1 MIGSSLAWLSTA
13 RPSLKRTI
21 VRYLLVTS
29 ACLIATGA
37 TWCQATLHLYPGT
50 SDPCETSGQPMCDRT
65 MMLGEGTFYVVWIAT
80 WVTVALT
87 VHASMK
93 VRVRVRVRLG

>member
-1 MIGSSLAWLSTA
+1 VCW
-13 RPSLKRTI
+13 
-21 VRYLLVTS
+21 YLLLAA
-29 ACLIATGA
+29 ACLISIGA
-37 TWCQATLHLYPGT
+37 TWCQSTLRLFPGT

-93 VRVRVRVRLG
+93 GDRTWRLFDRAMNVLAPVGPEPAAAPS